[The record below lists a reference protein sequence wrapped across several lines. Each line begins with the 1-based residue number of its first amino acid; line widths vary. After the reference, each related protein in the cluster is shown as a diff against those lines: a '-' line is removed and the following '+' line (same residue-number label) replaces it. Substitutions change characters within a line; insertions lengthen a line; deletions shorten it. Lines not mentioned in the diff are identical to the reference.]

1 MLKNVLGFFFG
12 QFFAFW
18 LCHVF
23 TEQHQLPFIYDFL
36 LLCYFTLSADWF
48 SCYLWKND
56 RKLRD
61 KKKTRKV
68 NLFRCGSEIAEA
80 IYVLGRLSLLFSCVC
95 CCSTEAGIPVAVPQ
109 LQNVTFVNV
118 FFSCQFSWV
127 CILLHK
133 THFVYWNHIFAIL
146 VGETQTVFNSFFSF
160 QFSHKLWA
168 KTFALQRFLLF
179 SIVFP
184 LLFQW
189 LWRQFSFFFL
199 LRFVMSKLFDFWAF
213 TTIYRVLERLR
224 ETNVRA
230 P

>member
-1 MLKNVLGFFFG
+1 MIFYYYVILLYRPTDS
-12 QFFAFW
+12 
-18 LCHVF
+18 HVIYERM
-23 TEQHQLPFIYDFL
+23 TENYA
-36 LLCYFTLSADWF
+36 T
-48 SCYLWKND
+48 
-56 RKLRD
+56 
-61 KKKTRKV
+61 KKKHEK
-68 NLFRCGSEIAEA
+68 L
-80 IYVLGRLSLLFSCVC
+80 IYFGVVLRLRRQSMFLEDSLSLLFSCVC

-168 KTFALQRFLLF
+168 KTFALQQFLLF

-189 LWRQFSFFFL
+189 LWRQFSFFFYFAL
-199 LRFVMSKLFDFWAF
+199 
-213 TTIYRVLERLR
+213 
-224 ETNVRA
+224 
-230 P
+230 